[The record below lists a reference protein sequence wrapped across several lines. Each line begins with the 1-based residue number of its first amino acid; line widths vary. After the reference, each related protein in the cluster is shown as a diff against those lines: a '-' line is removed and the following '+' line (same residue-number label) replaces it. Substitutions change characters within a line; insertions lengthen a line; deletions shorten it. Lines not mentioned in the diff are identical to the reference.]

1 VSWDGPAQLT
11 GLDSAQKKGGPIS
24 AHQVFGPI
32 SAQQSLL
39 FPSGPDLAHTVGLGQ
54 SQPGW
59 ARVSLAHKHIRNG
72 PEPAWPSERNPSVLG
87 QNRPGPALEN
97 QPVGGII
104 FPPSSCMQN
113 ERSAC
118 RRKTQKTKRNKGG
131 RKVYLMRRR
140 RCPAG

>member
-1 VSWDGPAQLT
+1 MAQI
-11 GLDSAQKKGGPIS
+11 KEPI
-24 AHQVFGPI
+24 
-32 SAQQSLL
+32 
-39 FPSGPDLAHTVGLGQ
+39 
-54 SQPGW
+54 
-59 ARVSLAHKHIRNG
+59 
-72 PEPAWPSERNPSVLG
+72 VLG
-87 QNRPGPALEN
+87 QNWPGPALEN

-118 RRKTQKTKRNKGG
+118 RRKTQKTKMNKGG

>member
-1 VSWDGPAQLT
+1 MLGGLGWAGPTNWA
-11 GLDSAQKKGGPIS
+11 GLSPKKRGGRSRPIR
-24 AHQVFGPI
+24 
-32 SAQQSLL
+32 
-39 FPSGPDLAHTVGLGQ
+39 DLGQ
-54 SQPGW
+54 SRPNKVFYFRLGQTWPRQPGW
-59 ARVSLAHKHIRNG
+59 ARVSLAHEHIRNG
-72 PEPAWPSERNPSVLG
+72 PEPAWPSERNPSMLG

>member
-1 VSWDGPAQLT
+1 MLG
-11 GLDSAQKKGGPIS
+11 GLGWADPTNWAGLSPKKGWADLGPTKSSIS
-24 AHQVFGPI
+24 V
-32 SAQQSLL
+32 
-39 FPSGPDLAHTVGLGQ
+39 
-54 SQPGW
+54 W

-87 QNRPGPALEN
+87 QNQPGPTLEN

-118 RRKTQKTKRNKGG
+118 RRKT
-131 RKVYLMRRR
+131 
-140 RCPAG
+140 